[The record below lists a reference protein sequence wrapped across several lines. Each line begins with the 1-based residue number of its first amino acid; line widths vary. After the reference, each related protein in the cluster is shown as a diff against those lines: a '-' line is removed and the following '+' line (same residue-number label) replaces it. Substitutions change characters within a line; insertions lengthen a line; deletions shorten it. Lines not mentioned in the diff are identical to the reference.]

1 MISLQ
6 SVIQSEGQLL
16 QKSSNMAQL
25 DICGVLRAIS
35 DDKALAIF
43 NTVALAADS
52 GSNILLSRLKIT
64 KKQYY
69 SRMSALMNADLV
81 ARKNGKYFHTSFGKV
96 VYEMHTLIGRAKQ
109 NYWKLKAVDAMES
122 SHHGL
127 SVKERDGFI
136 NGLIEENDLKQI
148 LLSSNENK
156 DSLAQQ
162 LSLAVPKIPR
172 QNIDV

>member
-6 SVIQSEGQLL
+6 SVIRIKGQLL
-16 QKSSNMAQL
+16 KKSPNMAQL
-25 DICGVLRAIS
+25 DICDVLRAIS

-52 GSNILLSRLKIT
+52 SGNALLSRLKIT
-64 KKQYY
+64 RKQYY
-69 SRMSALMNADLV
+69 SRMSALINSDLV
-81 ARKNGKYFHTSFGKV
+81 VRKNGKYFLTSFGKV
-96 VYEMHTLIGRAKQ
+96 VYKVHTLIGRAKH

-122 SHHGL
+122 SHYGL
-127 SVKERDGFI
+127 SVQERDGFI
-136 NGLIEENDLKQI
+136 NSLIEENDLKQI

-156 DSLAQQ
+156 EL
-162 LSLAVPKIPR
+162 LVSLAVPKIPR